1 MKQDVGMGLISEGR
15 GFIYWEEIPS
25 IQNLQV
31 YLQVLIKVLSKINL
45 WLGNPRIYV
54 LIKCVLG

>member
-15 GFIYWEEIPS
+15 GFIYWD